1 MTDELALVDKL
12 GLDQASFRNCLDS
25 APPSARV
32 VEDTREGAS
41 IGINGT
47 PGSVLLNNENGA
59 VRLISGAVPPQ
70 TLAAAIE
77 QIIN

>member
-1 MTDELALVDKL
+1 
-12 GLDQASFRNCLDS
+12 
-25 APPSARV
+25 
-32 VEDTREGAS
+32 
-41 IGINGT
+41 
-47 PGSVLLNNENGA
+47 LLNNENGA